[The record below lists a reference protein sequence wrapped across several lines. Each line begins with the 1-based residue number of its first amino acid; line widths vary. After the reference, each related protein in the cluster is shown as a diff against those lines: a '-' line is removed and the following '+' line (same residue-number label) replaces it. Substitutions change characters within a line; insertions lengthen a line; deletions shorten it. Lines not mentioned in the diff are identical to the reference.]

1 MKTKTILLSAFAL
14 VSISAT
20 AQKGSWYL
28 GGNAGISSS
37 QSKREVNGIST
48 ETGKN
53 TSWSFSPELG
63 TFLTDHV
70 QLGLGIT
77 LMGSKSDAQN
87 TPVSGISRNISYGA
101 TLYSRYFFG
110 KEAFKPFVGV
120 NVYALPG
127 KSKYTFA
134 SSTSEAKNFNFG
146 ANINAG
152 FGYAISKRFTTVG
165 SFGFLGYDHST
176 SEQVGSNVKNKSSSF
191 GLDAGTL
198 GSRFNIGFYYTICQK

>member
-28 GGNAGISSS
+28 GGNAGVSST
-37 QSKREVNGIST
+37 QSKREAGNT
-48 ETGKN
+48 TTKEGKG
-53 TSWSFSPELG
+53 TSWSFSPEIG
-63 TFLTDHV
+63 TFLTEHLQV
-70 QLGLGIT
+70 GLGLT
-77 LMGSKSDAQN
+77 LTGSKFDDQD
-87 TPVSGISRNISYGA
+87 TPTPGINRNNSYGA

-120 NVYALPG
+120 NISAAPG
-127 KSKYTFA
+127 KSKYEEGNF
-134 SSTSEAKNFNFG
+134 SSESKTFNFG

-152 FGYAISKRFTTVG
+152 FGYAISKRFTTIG
-165 SFGFLGYDHST
+165 SFGFLGYSHNT

>member
-28 GGNAGISSS
+28 GGNAGLSTS
-37 QSKREVNGIST
+37 QDKREAGNVTSN
-48 ETGKN
+48 EGK
-53 TSWSFSPELG
+53 TTRWTFSPEIG
-63 TFLTDHV
+63 TFLTDRV

-77 LMGSKSDAQN
+77 LAGSKVDDQDSP
-87 TPVSGISRNISYGA
+87 TPGVTRNNSYGA

-120 NVYALPG
+120 NVSAAPG
-127 KSKYTFA
+127 KSKYTEGNF
-134 SSTSEAKNFNFG
+134 TSESETFNFG

-152 FGYAISKRFTTVG
+152 FGYAISKRFTAVG
-165 SFGFLGYDHST
+165 SFGFLGYEYES
-176 SEQVGSNVKNKSSSF
+176 SEVTGSNVKNKTSTF

-198 GSRFNIGFYYTICQK
+198 GNRFTVGFYYTICQ